1 MKYSDLSIIYKV
13 ALPVLIITVIGLIY
27 YDLVIEAYLS
37 DLHNHVHE
45 INKYSSDIIFASR
58 LTSIIILVVISAM
71 TILLFRLY
79 IVNNLKL
86 INDKFNQLSDASGDL
101 TFRFPVNSKDEFGQI
116 AMSMNNF
123 IELIEDIVK
132 YSKLSIDSSIVEYQ
146 HLNKSLDLIKDEASE
161 QYLTTIESK
170 QELEQ
175 FNHEFNII
183 FKNSIVDIQNKISN
197 EDQAI
202 KTLIN
207 DLEGIQ
213 TELKSVEL
221 HQSDYDQSIQS
232 LTDNIKSIGEIIT
245 NVDEISDQ
253 TNLLALNAAI
263 EAARAGH
270 AGKGFAVVADE
281 IRLLSERTQNNVIN
295 ISQSI
300 KDVSTS
306 ATIIITQVRQTSSDL
321 SHMIT
326 LIEDLKVS
334 LTVVAENLNTIQKFI
349 QVTLKSMDSISIIQ
363 HNLDDRINFLADSS
377 KKIKAIVSDT
387 SKLSTN
393 LQSAIF
399 NILHNIQRFKIDEK
413 PN

>member
-170 QELEQ
+170 QELEK